1 MKIFL
6 IGPMGSG
13 KSKIGRILSEKLSIS
28 LFDIDKE
35 IEKDLNMSITEIFAS
50 KGEIFF
56 RNIETDYLIK
66 TKGLRDCIVSTGGGV
81 IEEIKNLE
89 FLKKEANVVF
99 LNCSVES
106 QYENTRNSAKRPLL
120 LTNDPKLTLQTLYEK
135 RFDSYKKVSKLELLS
150 DSMSNDE
157 IANKIINHFN
167 V

>member
-13 KSKIGRILSEKLSIS
+13 KSKIGKILSEKLSIS

-81 IEEIKNLE
+81 VEEIKNLE
-89 FLKKEANVVF
+89 FLRKETNVVF

-120 LTNDPKLTLQTLYEK
+120 LTNDPKLTLKLSTRKDLIVT
-135 RFDSYKKVSKLELLS
+135 KKYQNWNFYLIQCLMMKSLIK
-150 DSMSNDE
+150 
-157 IANKIINHFN
+157 
-167 V
+167 

>member
-56 RNIETDYLIK
+56 RNTETDYLIK

-106 QYENTRNSAKRPLL
+106 QYENTKNLAKRPLL

>member
-6 IGPMGSG
+6 LGPMGSG

-50 KGEIFF
+50 KGEFFF
-56 RNIETDYLIK
+56 RAVETDYLIK
-66 TKGLRDCIVSTGGGV
+66 TAELRDCIVSTGGGV
-81 IEEIKNLE
+81 VEEIKNLE
-89 FLKKEANVVF
+89 FLKNEANVVF

-106 QYENTRNSAKRPLL
+106 QFENTKNSTKRPLL
-120 LTNDPKLTLQTLYEK
+120 QTSDPKFTLQTLYEK
-135 RFDSYKKVSKLELLS
+135 RFDSYKKVSKLELSS
-150 DSMSNDE
+150 DSMSNEE
-157 IANKIINHFN
+157 IATKIINHFN

>member
-56 RNIETDYLIK
+56 RNTETDYLIK
-66 TKGLRDCIVSTGGGV
+66 TKELRDCIVSTGGGV

-106 QYENTRNSAKRPLL
+106 QYENTKIQQRDLFY
-120 LTNDPKLTLQTLYEK
+120 LQTIL
-135 RFDSYKKVSKLELLS
+135 
-150 DSMSNDE
+150 N
-157 IANKIINHFN
+157 
-167 V
+167 

>member
-1 MKIFL
+1 
-6 IGPMGSG
+6 
-13 KSKIGRILSEKLSIS
+13 
-28 LFDIDKE
+28 
-35 IEKDLNMSITEIFAS
+35 MSITEIFAS

-106 QYENTRNSAKRPLL
+106 QYENTKNSAKRPLL
-120 LTNDPKLTLQTLYEK
+120 LTNDPKLTLKLSTRKDLIVT
-135 RFDSYKKVSKLELLS
+135 KKYQNWNFYPIQCLMMKLLT
-150 DSMSNDE
+150 
-157 IANKIINHFN
+157 K
-167 V
+167 

>member
-35 IEKDLNMSITEIFAS
+35 IEKDLNMCIT
-50 KGEIFF
+50 EIFF
-56 RNIETDYLIK
+56 RNTETDYLIK

-106 QYENTRNSAKRPLL
+106 QYENTKNSAKRPLL

>member
-1 MKIFL
+1 MFIFIRRKKFTENFWNIKPKNNYL
-6 IGPMGSG
+6 
-13 KSKIGRILSEKLSIS
+13 SKIS
-28 LFDIDKE
+28 LFD
-35 IEKDLNMSITEIFAS
+35 EKDI
-50 KGEIFF
+50 K
-56 RNIETDYLIK
+56 K
-66 TKGLRDCIVSTGGGV
+66 TKIRIGYFSADFNNHAVFQLIQDLFVYHNKLNF
-81 IEEIKNLE
+81 EIYAYS

-106 QYENTRNSAKRPLL
+106 QYENTKNSAKRPLL

>member
-13 KSKIGRILSEKLSIS
+13 KSKIGKILSEKLGVS

-35 IEKDLNMSITEIFAS
+35 IEKDLNMPITEMFAS
-50 KGEIFF
+50 KGEEFF
-56 RNIETDYLIK
+56 RTTETNYLIK
-66 TKGLRDCIVSTGGGV
+66 TKKINDCIISTGGGV
-81 IEEIKNLE
+81 VEKIKNLE
-89 FLKKEANVVF
+89 LLANETNVVF

-106 QYENTRNSAKRPLL
+106 QFENTKDSKKRPLL
-120 LTNDPKLTLQTLYEK
+120 QTSDPKLTLQTLYEK
-135 RFDSYKKVSKLELLS
+135 RLDSYKKVSKLELLS
-150 DSMSNDE
+150 DSMSNEE